1 MVLVPGGKD
10 YLPGFVR
17 RHCGAHVPC
26 VYYAAVAKA
35 AQFEVRVADF
45 LIFVSEQWLLVS
57 LLLALVYVFLL
68 LEHLKAGKQ
77 LSVHEVTRLLNG
89 GEALVV
95 DLRDAKDYQ
104 AGHINGAIHVPF
116 RELAERAA
124 AELDPERTVI
134 LVDKLGQ
141 QAASAGRQLR
151 RAGFRVSRLR
161 GGMAEWQAQSM
172 PVVS

>member
-1 MVLVPGGKD
+1 MVLVPAGKD
-10 YLPGFVR
+10 YLSGPAR
-17 RHCGAHVPC
+17 RPCGADVPC

-57 LLLALVYVFLL
+57 LLLALVYVFL
-68 LEHLKAGKQ
+68 EHFKAGKQ
-77 LSVHEVTRLLNG
+77 LSVHEVTRLLND

-95 DLRDAKDYQ
+95 DLREAKEYQ

-116 RELAERAA
+116 RQLAERAS
-124 AELDPERTVI
+124 ELDRERAVI

>member
-1 MVLVPGGKD
+1 VPMCAV
-10 YLPGFVR
+10 YTTPPLR
-17 RHCGAHVPC
+17 RRRGSAR
-26 VYYAAVAKA
+26 
-35 AQFEVRVADF
+35 FEVQVTDF
-45 LIFVSEQWLLVS
+45 LIFVSGQWLLVS

-68 LEHLKAGKQ
+68 LEHFKAGKP
-77 LSVHEVTRLLNG
+77 LSVHEVTRLLND

-95 DLRDAKDYQ
+95 DLREAKEYQ
-104 AGHINGAIHVPF
+104 AGHISGAIHVPF
-116 RELAERAA
+116 RQLAERAS
-124 AELDPERTVI
+124 ELDRERTVI

-151 RAGFRVSRLR
+151 RTGLRVNRLR